1 MIIDTDNNRI
11 IADEGKTFR
20 RIGTDEILGVE
31 LWLGKS
37 YYINGVVQDP
47 PHTDIPADFEE
58 IDIPEPEPDPEPEEP
73 EISDSEALQIITG
86 E

>member
-47 PHTDIPADFEE
+47 PHLDIPADFDEV
-58 IDIPEPEPDPEPEEP
+58 DNPDPEPEPFVEP
-73 EISDSEALQIITG
+73 EVSDSEALRIIIG